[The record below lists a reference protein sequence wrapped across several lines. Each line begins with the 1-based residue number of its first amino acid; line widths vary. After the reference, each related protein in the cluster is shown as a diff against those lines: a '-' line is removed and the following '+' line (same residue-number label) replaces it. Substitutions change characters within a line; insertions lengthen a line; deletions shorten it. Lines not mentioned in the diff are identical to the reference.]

1 MAGET
6 LAFGIDWG
14 FIRRGRHWIL
24 IGVVAAV
31 LVSLLADMVMIPR
44 FRAVTQ
50 ILIGPVDL
58 HVLDKQV
65 LPTAQ
70 SADANVIQVE
80 SETRILTSD
89 KVLLR
94 VVDSEHLAT
103 DPEFQ
108 SRRTS
113 LVGFVLARLRTAI
126 GLSTETPKTNEGD
139 LGALRVLQR
148 DVTAKRSERTY
159 VVDLIV
165 ETGDPEKSAR
175 IANAIAQAYMEEQSA
190 ARTEAARRVT
200 ELLSSRL
207 SELRERVRQSEEQVE
222 RYKNEHNI
230 VNASG
235 RLVDDQQLT
244 ELNNQLIAA
253 RGRAAEAKT
262 RYEQSAR
269 VQTSGV
275 DPGSTSE
282 AVQSNTIGRLR
293 EQYATIAKQE
303 ANLTAELGPRHPW
316 VIEAHAQ
323 ARNAQRLITEE
334 LNRVAELNRSDYER
348 TAANE
353 TALATNLDALKRKA
367 MGTSLAFVKLREL
380 EREVDANRAIYES
393 FLGRSRE
400 VREQER
406 LDTVNVRVLSDAQSP
421 QDRSWPPRRLILLLA
436 ALILGVLGGT
446 GMAYIADLLGNKTR
460 QAGAKIIPAT
470 QLS

>member
-113 LVGFVLARLRTAI
+113 LVGSVLARLRTAI

>member
-1 MAGET
+1 MRPAGQRLMSRERRA
-6 LAFGIDWG
+6 LAVYCSGGGAVPIPPN
-14 FIRRGRHWIL
+14 L
-24 IGVVAAV
+24 IGRSTVWAEAISR
-31 LVSLLADMVMIPR
+31 LDK
-44 FRAVTQ
+44 

-113 LVGFVLARLRTAI
+113 LVGSVLARLRTAI

-200 ELLSSRL
+200 ESLSSRL

-334 LNRVAELNRSDYER
+334 LNRVAESNRSDYER